1 MILTE
6 IFVYEFGQIA
16 LVGGIL
22 SAISTSLLGN
32 LVVLRKM
39 TFMGSGIAHLSFIGV
54 GLGLLLGYNPSLI
67 TLAVAVTSA
76 LVLGYLSRKGIH
88 EDIGVGVLFSTSM
101 ALGIILINLS
111 KEDSSRVMAY
121 LFGDILAM
129 SWGDV
134 EVLATL
140 AVAVLVFTI
149 LFRDHLVYATF
160 DEDFSKILGIKI
172 GAIYYSFLVLLASS
186 IVLSINMLGIILV
199 SAMIVV
205 PSASAML
212 VSKTYKGMFILSPII
227 STISVFAGL
236 VLSWVYDIPS
246 GASIVLVQGL
256 IFLFSFL
263 VKVFGK

>member
-1 MILTE
+1 MDTG
-6 IFVYEFGQIA
+6 IFAYEFGKIA

-22 SAISTSLLGN
+22 SALSTSLLGN
-32 LVVLRKM
+32 VVVLRKM
-39 TFMGSGIAHLSFIGV
+39 TFMGSGIAHLSFVGV
-54 GLGLLLGYNPSLI
+54 GLGLLLGFDPSLV
-67 TLAVAVTSA
+67 TLVIAVLSA
-76 LVLGYLSRKGIH
+76 LALGYLSRKGVH
-88 EDIGVGVLFSTSM
+88 EDIGIGVLFSTSM

-129 SWGDV
+129 SWKDV
-134 EVLATL
+134 ETLGILAAVVLTFI
-140 AVAVLVFTI
+140 VF
-149 LFRDHLVYATF
+149 FRDHLVYATF
-160 DEDFSKILGIKI
+160 DEDFSKILGMRI
-172 GAIYYSFLVLLASS
+172 GGIYYTFLALLASS

-205 PSASAML
+205 PAASSML
-212 VSKTYKGMFILSPII
+212 VSRTYRGMFYLSPIL
-227 STISVFAGL
+227 SVASVFIGL

-256 IFLFSFL
+256 VFFFSFL

>member
-1 MILTE
+1 MIFTE
-6 IFVYEFGQIA
+6 IFVYEFGRIA
-16 LVGGIL
+16 LIGGIL
-22 SAISTSLLGN
+22 SALSTSLLGN

-54 GLGLLLGYNPSLI
+54 GLGLLIGYSPSLI
-67 TLAVAVTSA
+67 TLIVAIASA
-76 LVLGYLSRKGIH
+76 LMLGYLSRKGVH
-88 EDIGVGVLFSTSM
+88 EDVGVGVLFSTSM

-129 SWGDV
+129 SWKDV
-134 EVLATL
+134 GTLGILA
-140 AVAVLVFTI
+140 ALVFVFTLI
-149 LFRDHLVYATF
+149 FRDHLVYATF

-172 GAIYYSFLVLLASS
+172 GAIYYTFLILLASS
-186 IVLSINMLGIILV
+186 IVLSINILGIILV

-212 VSKTYKGMFILSPII
+212 VSRTYKGMFILSPII

-236 VLSWVYDIPS
+236 ILSWIYDIPS

-256 IFLFSFL
+256 VFFFSFL